1 MDKIKEKII
10 NILKEDVAP
19 ELEKDGGGVEL
30 IDFKGGT
37 AYVRFKGAC
46 MGCPMAAMT
55 LGSVVEQAL
64 KQKVK
69 EVKAVRMA

>member
-1 MDKIKEKII
+1 MDKTREKIEKV
-10 NILKEDVAP
+10 LKEDVAP

-30 IDFKGGT
+30 IDFKNGT

-46 MGCPMAAMT
+46 VGCPMAAMT

-64 KQKVK
+64 KRKVK